1 MGSQRVVH
9 DWATN
14 TFIIIQCPCY
24 LFYVFVLLPILSDMN
39 IASSLFLAFPFAWN
53 ILFHPF
59 TFNLCVS
66 FTLRW
71 VFSRYHVEGS
81 CFIIQSATLYLLM
94 STFSLLVF
102 KIIIDNLCIYCY
114 FKPSF
119 PVHFVFLLYPSCFLF
134 PFRFDGFLLYY
145 SWVLF
150 FWVFVNLFVCFLI
163 CDNPGFQVC

>member
-1 MGSQRVVH
+1 MTEQLTLLSLYSVH
-9 DWATN
+9 V
-14 TFIIIQCPCY
+14 Y
-24 LFYVFVLLPILSDMN
+24 LFYVFVLQPMLSDMN

-59 TFNLCVS
+59 TFNLCVF

-102 KIIIDNLCIYCY
+102 KIIIETCVFTAILNLVSQFILY
-114 FKPSF
+114 FFFIPL
-119 PVHFVFLLYPSCFLF
+119 VFCFL
-134 PFRFDGFLLYY
+134 FRFDGFLLYY